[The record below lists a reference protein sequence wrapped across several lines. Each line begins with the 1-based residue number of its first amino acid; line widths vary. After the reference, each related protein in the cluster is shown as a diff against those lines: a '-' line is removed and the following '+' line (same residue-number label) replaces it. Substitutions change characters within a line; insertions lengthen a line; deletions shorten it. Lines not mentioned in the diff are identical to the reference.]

1 MAAEFFDNPTQGRK
15 DLDESIPVKE
25 QLMFE
30 FQLGQEV
37 VITISG
43 EQGSVKARAEYLS
56 GSVQY
61 YIFYKDAT
69 GRALSEWVEEA
80 DLMAH

>member
-1 MAAEFFDNPTQGRK
+1 MFD
-15 DLDESIPVKE
+15 
-25 QLMFE
+25 FE
-30 FQLGQEV
+30 LGQEV

-69 GRALSEWVEEA
+69 GRALSEWIEEA
-80 DLMAH
+80 DLMAY